1 MKEEIKHTETS
12 VEYTMERQWKL
23 IVSVVKN
30 ILQAKIQALQK
41 VNKTDSCF
49 HQIVLFVARKNKP
62 L

>member
-41 VNKTDSCF
+41 VNKTD
-49 HQIVLFVARKNKP
+49 
-62 L
+62 